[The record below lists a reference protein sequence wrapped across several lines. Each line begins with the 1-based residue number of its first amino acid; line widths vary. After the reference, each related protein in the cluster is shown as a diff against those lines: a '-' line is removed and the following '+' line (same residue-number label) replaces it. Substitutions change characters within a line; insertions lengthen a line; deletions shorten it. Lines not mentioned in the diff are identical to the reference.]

1 MIARTFAILGL
12 ALAAPTSAQNGETL
26 MTARDLMSIPVQ
38 APDKIIRYG
47 TAPSQFGELRVPEGK
62 GPHSVVVLVHGG
74 CWSSYAGAAS
84 IGAMADAL
92 KQKGIATWS
101 IEYRRLPE
109 SGSGW
114 PGTYRDTATAIDF
127 LRTFAKEHRL
137 DLKHV
142 VFVGHSAGGHLAL
155 WAAGRSRLPRSSP
168 LFTATPLVP
177 TGVINMA
184 GRMDMTEGI
193 EAYEATCDAPV
204 VRQLLGGMPAD
215 QPARYADASPI
226 GHLPLGVRQV
236 MIWGS
241 HEPYVPAAQAETYV
255 AAARRAGDD
264 VRLVTVPGIGHF
276 ESASPLSTA
285 WPTVLASIEGLLDR
299 EVE

>member
-1 MIARTFAILGL
+1 MIARTFAVLGL
-12 ALAAPTSAQNGETL
+12 ALAAATSAQPGGAL

-38 APDKIIRYG
+38 APDKIVRYG
-47 TAPSQFGELRVPEGK
+47 TAPSQFGELRVPAGK
-62 GPHSVVVLVHGG
+62 GPHPVVVLVHVG

-92 KQKGIATWS
+92 KRKGIATWS

-109 SGSGW
+109 PGSGW

-127 LRTFAKEHRL
+127 LRTLVKDHRL
-137 DLKHV
+137 DPKRV

-168 LFTATPLVP
+168 LFAAAPLVP
-177 TGVINMA
+177 IGVVNMA
-184 GRMDMTEGI
+184 GRMDMTAGI
-193 EAYEATCDAPV
+193 EAYEATCNAPV

-215 QPARYADASPI
+215 QPGRYTDASPI
-226 GHLPLGVRQV
+226 RHLPLGMRQV

-241 HEPYVPAAQAETYV
+241 HEPYVPAAQAEAYV

-264 VRLVTVPGIGHF
+264 ARLVTVPGIGHF
-276 ESASPLSTA
+276 ETASPLSPS
-285 WPTVLASIEGLLDR
+285 WPTVLASIEGLLR
-299 EVE
+299 RTAE